1 MLIDKSITLF
11 VAMLL
16 SGSMAFGQ
24 SADAVVMTVNGQ
36 PVRATTWQ
44 RYCQKQRQQAQ
55 LEQPSLKTLRQRFID
70 FQLIL
75 AAAREARLDTL
86 STIQQPMA
94 SINELP
100 CVGTQLAD
108 ASIETEAL
116 QLYQRR
122 KQRVDAAGGMTLVQ
136 ALLVKL
142 PQQASKREEQQAKL
156 LADSIARAL
165 KQGADATMFLAHYAD
180 DIDATEH
187 QEQGVWLYPGET
199 LPEFETQMQQQ
210 PLGTW
215 GDVFVSPAGYHILKV
230 IARQPY
236 FAYEE
241 VRDGLLKFIS
251 QRRLRRQL
259 RAMQQESK
267 PTSGKDSTA
276 CVAASKLIPAATLQ
290 DFRDELMVL
299 AVLQR
304 EVWQKHPGT
313 TAEWERFFAQ
323 NKKRYRWTS
332 PRFQGVVCYAA
343 TAKDLAQAKKSIRKQ
358 PVTEWK
364 QCIEAALNTDS
375 TKRVQVIDG
384 WFMQDE
390 NAAVDYAIFKRGNDD
405 KAPASYPF
413 VGVWGKKFKAPPSF
427 LDALMWVK
435 ADYQEQQQKAWLAQ
449 LRQKYVVEVNDA
461 LLEETIKERNN
472 KK

>member
-70 FQLIL
+70 FQLML

-94 SINELP
+94 SADELP
-100 CVGTQLAD
+100 CVGTQPVD

-142 PQQASKREEQQAKL
+142 PQQASKHEEQQAKL
-156 LADSIARAL
+156 LADSIATAL
-165 KQGADATMFLAHYAD
+165 KQGADAAPFLARYAD

-199 LPEFETQMQQQ
+199 LPEFEVQMQQQ

-230 IARQPY
+230 IARRPY
-236 FAYEE
+236 LAYEE
-241 VRDGLLKFIS
+241 VRDGLLKLIS

-304 EVWQKHPGT
+304 EVWQKHPGA

-384 WFMQDE
+384 WFMQGE
-390 NAAVDYAIFKRGNDD
+390 NAAVDHAIFKRGNDD
-405 KAPASYPF
+405 KASASYPF

-435 ADYQEQQQKAWLAQ
+435 ADYQEQQQQAWLTH
-449 LRQKYVVEVNDA
+449 LRQKYAVEVNDA
-461 LLEETIKERNN
+461 LLEETIK
-472 KK
+472 

>member
-24 SADAVVMTVNGQ
+24 STDAVVMTVNGQ

-55 LEQPSLKTLRQRFID
+55 LGQPSLKTLRQRFID
-70 FQLIL
+70 FQLML
-75 AAAREARLDTL
+75 AVAREARLDTL
-86 STIQQPMA
+86 STIQQPMS

-100 CVGTQLAD
+100 CVGTQPVD
-108 ASIETEAL
+108 APIEAEAL

-156 LADSIARAL
+156 LADSIARGL
-165 KQGADATMFLAHYAD
+165 KQGADAAMFLAHYAD
-180 DIDATEH
+180 DVDATAH

-199 LPEFETQMQQQ
+199 LPEFEAQMQQQ
-210 PLGTW
+210 PLDTW

-236 FAYEE
+236 FAYED
-241 VRDGLLKFIS
+241 VRNGLLKLIS

-259 RAMQQESK
+259 RAMQQDSQATLE
-267 PTSGKDSTA
+267 KDGTA
-276 CVAASKLIPAATLQ
+276 SAAASKLIPAATLQ

-313 TAEWERFFAQ
+313 TAEWEHFFAQ

-358 PVTEWK
+358 LVTEWK

-384 WFMQDE
+384 WFMQGE
-390 NAAVDYAIFKRGNDD
+390 NTAVDHVIFKRGNDD

-435 ADYQEQQQKAWLAQ
+435 ADYQEQQQQAWLAQ
-449 LRQKYVVEVNDA
+449 LRQKYAVEVNDA
-461 LLEETIKERNN
+461 LLEETIK
-472 KK
+472 

>member
-36 PVRATTWQ
+36 PVRVTTWQ
-44 RYCQKQRQQAQ
+44 RYCQKQRKQAQ
-55 LEQPSLKTLRQRFID
+55 LGQPSLKTLRQRFID
-70 FQLIL
+70 FQLML

-100 CVGTQLAD
+100 CVGTQPVD

-156 LADSIARAL
+156 LADSIATAL
-165 KQGADATMFLAHYAD
+165 KQGADAAPFLARHAD

-230 IARQPY
+230 ITRQPY

-241 VRDGLLKFIS
+241 VRNGLLKLIS
-251 QRRLRRQL
+251 QRRLRQQL

-267 PTSGKDSTA
+267 PTSDKDSTA

-313 TAEWERFFAQ
+313 TAEWEHFFAQ

-358 PVTEWK
+358 PVTKWK

-384 WFMQDE
+384 WFMRDE
-390 NAAVDYAIFKRGNDD
+390 NAAVDHAIFKRGNDD

-435 ADYQEQQQKAWLAQ
+435 ADYQEQQQQAWLTQ
-449 LRQKYVVEVNDA
+449 LRQKYAVEVNDA
-461 LLEETIKERNN
+461 LLEETIK
-472 KK
+472 

>member
-1 MLIDKSITLF
+1 MLIEKSIILF

-24 SADAVVMTVNGQ
+24 SADAVVMTINEQ
-36 PVRATTWQ
+36 PVRVTTWQ
-44 RYCQKQRQQAQ
+44 RYCQKQRQQAK

-70 FQLIL
+70 FQLML

-94 SINELP
+94 SAEELP
-100 CVGTQLAD
+100 CVGTQPVD

-122 KQRVDAAGGMTLVQ
+122 KQRVDAAGGMTQVQ

-156 LADSIARAL
+156 LADSIATAL
-165 KQGADATMFLAHYAD
+165 KQGADATPFLARYAD
-180 DIDATEH
+180 DIDATKH
-187 QEQGVWLYPGET
+187 QEQGVWLSLGEA
-199 LPEFETQMQQQ
+199 LSEFETQMQQQ
-210 PLGTW
+210 PIGTW

-230 IARQPY
+230 MARQPY

-241 VRDGLLKFIS
+241 VHDGLVKLVS

-259 RAMQQESK
+259 RAMQQGSQATLK
-267 PTSGKDSTA
+267 KDSTA
-276 CVAASKLIPAATLQ
+276 NVAASTIIPAATLQ

-358 PVTEWK
+358 PITDWK
-364 QCIEAALNTDS
+364 KSIEATLNTDS
-375 TKRVQVIDG
+375 TKRVQVTDG
-384 WFMQDE
+384 WFMQGK
-390 NAAVDYAIFKRGNDD
+390 NAAVDHAIFKQGRDD
-405 KAPASYPF
+405 KAPTNYPF

-427 LDALMWVK
+427 LDALMWVQM
-435 ADYQEQQQKAWLAQ
+435 DYKEQQQQTWLMQ
-449 LRQKYVVEVNDA
+449 LRQKYIVKVNDA
-461 LLEETIKERNN
+461 LLEETSK
-472 KK
+472 

>member
-1 MLIDKSITLF
+1 MLIDKFITLF

-55 LEQPSLKTLRQRFID
+55 LGQPSLKTLRQRFVD
-70 FQLIL
+70 FQLML

-86 STIQQPMA
+86 STIRQPMA
-94 SINELP
+94 SADELL
-100 CVGTQLAD
+100 CVGTQPVD

-142 PQQASKREEQQAKL
+142 PQQASKREELQAKL
-156 LADSIARAL
+156 LADSIATAL
-165 KQGADATMFLAHYAD
+165 KQGADAAPFLARYAD

-199 LPEFETQMQQQ
+199 LPEFEVQMQQQ

-230 IARQPY
+230 IARRPY
-236 FAYEE
+236 LAYEE
-241 VRDGLLKFIS
+241 VRDGLLKLIS

-276 CVAASKLIPAATLQ
+276 CVAKT
-290 DFRDELMVL
+290 RCY
-299 AVLQR
+299 
-304 EVWQKHPGT
+304 
-313 TAEWERFFAQ
+313 TARF
-323 NKKRYRWTS
+323 
-332 PRFQGVVCYAA
+332 PR
-343 TAKDLAQAKKSIRKQ
+343 
-358 PVTEWK
+358 
-364 QCIEAALNTDS
+364 
-375 TKRVQVIDG
+375 
-384 WFMQDE
+384 
-390 NAAVDYAIFKRGNDD
+390 
-405 KAPASYPF
+405 
-413 VGVWGKKFKAPPSF
+413 
-427 LDALMWVK
+427 
-435 ADYQEQQQKAWLAQ
+435 
-449 LRQKYVVEVNDA
+449 
-461 LLEETIKERNN
+461 
-472 KK
+472 

>member
-55 LEQPSLKTLRQRFID
+55 LEQPSLKTLRQRFVD
-70 FQLIL
+70 FQLML
-75 AAAREARLDTL
+75 AAAREERLDTL

-100 CVGTQLAD
+100 CVGTQPVD

-122 KQRVDAAGGMTLVQ
+122 KQHVDAAGGMTLVQ

-156 LADSIARAL
+156 LADSIATAL
-165 KQGADATMFLAHYAD
+165 KQGADAAPFLARYAD

-241 VRDGLLKFIS
+241 VRNGLLKLIS
-251 QRRLRRQL
+251 QRRLRQQL

-313 TAEWERFFAQ
+313 TAEWEHFFAQ

-358 PVTEWK
+358 PVTKWK

-384 WFMQDE
+384 WFMRDE
-390 NAAVDYAIFKRGNDD
+390 NAAVDHVIFKRGNDD

-435 ADYQEQQQKAWLAQ
+435 ADYQEQQQQAWLMQ
-449 LRQKYVVEVNDA
+449 LRQKYAVEVNDA
-461 LLEETIKERNN
+461 LLEETIK
-472 KK
+472 